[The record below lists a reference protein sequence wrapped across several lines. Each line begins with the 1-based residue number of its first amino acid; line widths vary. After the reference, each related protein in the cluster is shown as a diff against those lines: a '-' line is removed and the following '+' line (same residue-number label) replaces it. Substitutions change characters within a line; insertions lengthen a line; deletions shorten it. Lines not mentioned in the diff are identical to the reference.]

1 MRLKDLIEVI
11 DMDSFVETITEIDM
25 LDGKPPTLQ
34 GTWGEYTKRLTG
46 KKVVINDKYYVS
58 EKNKGKIFEVTS
70 EPYSVCGTVV
80 VKLKGLSGCYA
91 LDGLDEVNDGKT
103 D

>member
-46 KKVVINDKYYVS
+46 KEWERNENLIPQYGIRIVFQS
-58 EKNKGKIFEVTS
+58 
-70 EPYSVCGTVV
+70 
-80 VKLKGLSGCYA
+80 
-91 LDGLDEVNDGKT
+91 
-103 D
+103 

>member
-34 GTWGEYTKRLTG
+34 GTWREYTKRLTR
-46 KKVVINDKYYVS
+46 KEWERK
-58 EKNKGKIFEVTS
+58 
-70 EPYSVCGTVV
+70 
-80 VKLKGLSGCYA
+80 VKLLPQYGIRIVFQS
-91 LDGLDEVNDGKT
+91 
-103 D
+103 